1 MSPPTPFS
9 LDPARPSAWRRTT
22 PPRWAAIGAAR
33 VGAVLLLLLL
43 AAAALPWQQ
52 TAPGKGKVLAYAPA
66 ERQQQV
72 DAPVAGRVVSW
83 AVVEGQRVAAGDS
96 LVALSDNDALFLD
109 RLQEERRLVEG
120 QLSAAEAKVAAG
132 YAKVQAAEGALIAAL
147 AGAEAKLRS
156 VEEKLRAEREVLSAA
171 EANLEVAE
179 TQQAR
184 VEALAAQG
192 LRSTV
197 DLENAKLRTDTARDR
212 RDELLARVAGAVRDI
227 EATERELD
235 KVRRE
240 SDGKVAA
247 AEGELA
253 VAQSD
258 QGDYRAKLL
267 GMDTKLARQ
276 DAQTVVAPMAGVVA
290 RVFGGQG
297 GEQVRAGDPLV
308 VLVPETDSRAVA
320 LQVDGHDVRFVTVGD
335 PVRLQFEGWP
345 AVQVSG
351 WPRTAVGTWAGRVD
365 FVDPV
370 DDGKG
375 SYRVMVVPDPTEH
388 PWPDGGVLRQG
399 LGARGWV
406 LLTTVPLGYELW
418 RRLNQFP
425 PESTQPKSKTKDDDA
440 GPVDKSKVG
449 SALK

>member
-1 MSPPTPFS
+1 MNAPPPFS
-9 LDPARPSAWRRTT
+9 LEPARPSAWQRTT

-33 VGAVLLLLLL
+33 LGALLL
-43 AAAALPWQQ
+43 ALLVASAALPWQQ

-72 DAPVAGRVVSW
+72 DAPIAGRVVTW
-83 AVVEGQRVAAGDS
+83 AVVEGQRVAAGDE
-96 LVALSDNDALFLD
+96 LVALSDNDALFFD

-120 QLSAAEAKVAAG
+120 QLQAAEAKVAAG
-132 YAKVQAAEGALIAAL
+132 YAKVQAAEGTLIAAL

-156 VEEKLRAEREVLSAA
+156 TEEKLRAEREVLSAA
-171 EANLEVAE
+171 ESNLEVAE
-179 TQQAR
+179 TQQDR
-184 VEALAAQG
+184 IEALATQG

-197 DLENAKLRTDTARDR
+197 DLENARLRTDMARDR

-240 SDGKVAA
+240 SEGKVAA
-247 AEGELA
+247 SEGELA
-253 VAQSD
+253 VALSD

-267 GMDTKLARQ
+267 AMDTKLARQ

-308 VLVPETDSRAVA
+308 VLVPDTDSRAVS
-320 LQVDGHDVRFVTVGD
+320 LTVDGHDVRFVSVGD

-351 WPRTAVGTWAGRVD
+351 WPRTSVGTWGGQVD

-370 DDGKG
+370 DNGQG
-375 SYRVMVVPDPTEH
+375 GYRVMVVPDPAE
-388 PWPDGGVLRQG
+388 PAWPEGDVLRQG

-425 PESTQPKSKTKDDDA
+425 PEGDPTKAKTKDADA